1 MCPLSSVVAAAAAT
15 HTTKKET
22 VGVTV
27 HKDPPPHPPQTSV
40 EFCVSKKKPNR
51 HYQGN
56 PAGLLSNFICRAL
69 TMENRDHGG
78 NRGVL
83 A

>member
-15 HTTKKET
+15 CTHQIET

-40 EFCVSKKKPNR
+40 EFCVSKKPNR
-51 HYQGN
+51 HHQGN
-56 PAGLLSNFICRAL
+56 PTGLLSNFICRAL